1 MPLNYCLKLAYL
13 RAWGRPNH
21 TRRNGCKP
29 ARKIK
34 FSIKNLFNKCDQI
47 WLHLLKKSL
56 MKNFIFCLVKV
67 SMKKLFHWKQQSL
80 RKILKLQQIS
90 WCGNFVET
98 QKVFLLNPQKPPY
111 HEIKWHIGI
120 LRIEF
125 IGLQVQL
132 KDILYIELHTLSY
145 TDTTQNFAYSNA

>member
-1 MPLNYCLKLAYL
+1 
-13 RAWGRPNH
+13 
-21 TRRNGCKP
+21 
-29 ARKIK
+29 
-34 FSIKNLFNKCDQI
+34 
-47 WLHLLKKSL
+47 

>member
-1 MPLNYCLKLAYL
+1 MTLNYCLKFAYL
-13 RAWGRPNH
+13 RGWGRPNH
-21 TRRNGCKP
+21 RRRNGCKP

-56 MKNFIFCLVKV
+56 MKNFIFCLVKA

-80 RKILKLQQIS
+80 RKILKLQQIF

-98 QKVFLLNPQKPPY
+98 QKVSLLNPQKPPY

-125 IGLQVQL
+125 VGLQVQL
-132 KDILYIELHTLSY
+132 KDILYIELYTLSY
-145 TDTTQNFAYSNA
+145 IDTTQKLCLL